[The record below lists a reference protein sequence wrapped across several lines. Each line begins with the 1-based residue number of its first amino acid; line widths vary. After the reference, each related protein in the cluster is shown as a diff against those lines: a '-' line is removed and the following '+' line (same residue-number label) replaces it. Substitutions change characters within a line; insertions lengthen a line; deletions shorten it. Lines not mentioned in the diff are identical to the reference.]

1 MSHLIVDVIY
11 LSATLCSGYF
21 IYKGAKYLWVKNLEG
36 KEARLNE
43 LIDTLIG
50 AEDYKTSSEKQQ
62 VVQELS
68 AILFDYKSKIKMY
81 DHYKWKKC

>member
-1 MSHLIVDVIY
+1 MSNLIVDVTY
-11 LSATLCSGYF
+11 LSATLYSGYF

-50 AEDYKTSSEKQQ
+50 SVDYKTSTKKQQ